1 LIFLKRFTLQF
12 VSVFII
18 INFFAIIIVGD
29 SMICKRC
36 GAALPNEGVVC
47 KQCGAMMTKE
57 QIEEQKKW
65 NEMDERNKYA
75 AKLMSSKYNVNKEN
89 FSYDEEPKKE
99 NKLLG
104 LLVVVGVFLIIVLI
118 AAIKFFG

>member
-1 LIFLKRFTLQF
+1 
-12 VSVFII
+12 
-18 INFFAIIIVGD
+18 
-29 SMICKRC
+29 MICNRC
-36 GAALPNEGVVC
+36 GSALPNDGVTC
-47 KQCGAMMTKE
+47 IQCGAMMSKE

-65 NEMDERNKYA
+65 KELNKEHN
-75 AKLMSSKYNVNKEN
+75 KKVNLMSNKYNVNKEN

>member
-1 LIFLKRFTLQF
+1 
-12 VSVFII
+12 
-18 INFFAIIIVGD
+18 
-29 SMICKRC
+29 MICNRC
-36 GAALPNEGVVC
+36 KAALPNEGYIC

-75 AKLMSSKYNVNKEN
+75 AKLMSSKYKVDKEN
-89 FSYDEEPKKE
+89 FYYNNDTKKE

-104 LLVVVGVFLIIVLI
+104 LLVLVAILFIVILF

>member
-1 LIFLKRFTLQF
+1 MIFLKRFTLQF

-89 FSYDEEPKKE
+89 FDYNNEAQKE
-99 NKLLG
+99 NKWLG
-104 LLVVVGVFLIIVLI
+104 LVIILVVVLVVVGIAIAKFL
-118 AAIKFFG
+118 A